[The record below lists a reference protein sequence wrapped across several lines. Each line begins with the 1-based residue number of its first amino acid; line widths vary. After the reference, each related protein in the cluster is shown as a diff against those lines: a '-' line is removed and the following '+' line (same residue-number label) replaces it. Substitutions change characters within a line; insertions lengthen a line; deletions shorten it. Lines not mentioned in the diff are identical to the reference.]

1 MKNLLTLLLIIL
13 LSAGSLKAQDLYQA
27 RASYVPAGTPINV
40 SLNQTMSSEFTQVG
54 ETFTAGLA
62 GPIYAGSSIIA
73 PPGSQVQG
81 QVVAVEPAG
90 RTGKPGYMDMRLI
103 AIITPDGRRI
113 PLSATIDQN
122 SFKLGAEGGRTSHFA
137 KHTAVGAGAGALSGL
152 IGASI
157 SGGKKGKA
165 AAIGT
170 GIGAGTGILAG
181 AFRRG
186 QEFVIRNGTVL
197 PFRLDQAIQASPGA
211 QVQQQSP
218 SAGAFADPGYGSQYQ
233 QPQQQTY
240 QAPSSYQTPQNY
252 QAPPSYQAPAQ
263 ASPYQYQQPPSYQ
276 APPTYPSQPAAPVNP
291 YLYD

>member
-122 SFKLGAEGGRTSHFA
+122 SFKLSADGGRTSNFV
-137 KHTAVGAGAGALSGL
+137 KTTAVGAGTGALAGL

-170 GIGAGTGILAG
+170 GIGAGGGLLAG
-181 AFRRG
+181 AFRKG

-197 PFRLDQAIQASPGA
+197 PFRLDQAIQASAPAA

-218 SAGAFADPGYGSQYQ
+218 GAFADPS
-233 QPQQQTY
+233 
-240 QAPSSYQTPQNY
+240 
-252 QAPPSYQAPAQ
+252 
-263 ASPYQYQQPPSYQ
+263 
-276 APPTYPSQPAAPVNP
+276 
-291 YLYD
+291 